1 MSVTVD
7 DRTLAAEELGLET
20 VGEVLAHVQ
29 KARRLVVQVLIDG
42 QEPDLGR
49 MGVVRSRPLRGHT
62 LYIETTEP
70 KAMALEVLEALE
82 EQLEEADRLKR
93 ESAELLN
100 LGQQPKAM
108 EKLSG
113 VFTIWHTAQES
124 MIKTAQ
130 LLKLE
135 MDTITVNGTPLP
147 EVLEQFTHQL
157 RQIRSALESRDF
169 VTLGDILTYE
179 TSQTSDQW
187 RQALEQM
194 RAAVED

>member
-20 VGEVLAHVQ
+20 VGEVLAHIQ
-29 KARRLVVQVLIDG
+29 KARRLVIQVLIDG

-49 MGVVRSRPLRGHT
+49 MGIVRSRPLRGHT
-62 LYIETTEP
+62 IYIETTEP
-70 KAMALEVLEALE
+70 KAMALEVLGALE

-93 ESAELLN
+93 EAAELLN

-108 EKLSG
+108 EKLAG
-113 VFTIWHTAQES
+113 LFTIWHTAQES

-135 MDTITVNGTPLP
+135 LESITVNGTPLP
-147 EVLEQFTHQL
+147 QVLEEFTHQL

-179 TSQTSDQW
+179 TTQTSDQW

-194 RAAVED
+194 RAAVEE

>member
-7 DRTLAAEELGLET
+7 DRTLAAEEMGLET

-194 RAAVED
+194 RAAVEE